1 MKNITR
7 LALGGIFGA
16 AMLSFAPSLS
26 AEAAIDCTETENFVC
41 CESSTGKVSCFP
53 KTATTVN

>member
-26 AEAAIDCTETENFVC
+26 AAAAIECTETANYVC
-41 CESSTGKVSCFP
+41 CESSTGKVTCIAKDEAAS
-53 KTATTVN
+53 